1 MNRLTVFDFS
11 RLSDVE
17 LYTTAELWNSAECQ
31 TPHPSSV
38 VCLSCRIREEV
49 TELTMLE
56 LRARSGGLVP
66 HRTVSLPQDDA
77 L

>member
-11 RLSDVE
+11 RLSDVD
-17 LYTTAELWNSAECQ
+17 LYTTAELWSSAECQ
-31 TPHPSSV
+31 TPHPPSV
-38 VCLSCRIREEV
+38 TCLSCRIREEV
-49 TELTMLE
+49 TGLTMLE
-56 LRARSGGLVP
+56 LRARSAGLVP